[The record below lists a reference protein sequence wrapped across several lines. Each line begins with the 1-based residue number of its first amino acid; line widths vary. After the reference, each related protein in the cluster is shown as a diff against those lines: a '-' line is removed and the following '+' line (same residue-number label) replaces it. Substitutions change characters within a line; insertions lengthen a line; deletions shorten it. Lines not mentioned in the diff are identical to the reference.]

1 MEAGSRGGFLAVSS
15 LWSFCRCKGLYVILG
30 KTKEEREKC
39 ANLLSIAEQHSFVI
53 QVCLEENG
61 SSCYLEVGKS
71 AKEREGK
78 KKDWHKQGVCLK
90 DNQFVFDKF
99 LLFKIQGPVSQAL
112 RLFPSWFV
120 KSSSRR
126 NFAWVRVCA
135 AVCSERFPR
144 ALSDCSERPW
154 FTIHVTA
161 LTAM

>member
-61 SSCYLEVGKS
+61 SSCLEIGKS
-71 AKEREGK
+71 AKERGK
-78 KKDWHKQGVCLK
+78 KRLKQGVCLK

-99 LLFKIQGPVSQAL
+99 LLFKNCGPVSQAL
-112 RLFPSWFV
+112 
-120 KSSSRR
+120 
-126 NFAWVRVCA
+126 
-135 AVCSERFPR
+135 
-144 ALSDCSERPW
+144 
-154 FTIHVTA
+154 
-161 LTAM
+161 